1 MAAEFEALDFEA
13 RVKYVQ
19 KLLTKNPTRIPIVIS
34 VGQKTS
40 LKKLVKE
47 R

>member
-1 MAAEFEALDFEA
+1 MAAEFQSLDFEA
-13 RVKYVQ
+13 RVQYVD
-19 KLLTKNPTRIPIVIS
+19 KLLEKNPTRVPIVIS
-34 VGQKTS
+34 VGQETS